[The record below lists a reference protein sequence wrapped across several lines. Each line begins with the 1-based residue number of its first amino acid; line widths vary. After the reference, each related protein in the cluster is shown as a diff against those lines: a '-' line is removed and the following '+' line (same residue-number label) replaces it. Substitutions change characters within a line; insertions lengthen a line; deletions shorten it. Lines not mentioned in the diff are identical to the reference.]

1 MLIAQT
7 KRSELV
13 GALHGAAAVAHP
25 NHVKRACNFLL
36 AAA

>member
-1 MLIAQT
+1 MLIAT
-7 KRSELV
+7 KPIELV
-13 GALHGAAAVAHP
+13 EVPHDGAAVAHP